1 MARHRAGRGAPLT
14 GLGSAPVR
22 ILRIASGG
30 DGVGALPD
38 GRTVFVPRTA
48 AGDLVTLHRVKLS
61 KTFARAEVLDI
72 VEPSP
77 ERVEP
82 ACPHYGREQC
92 GGCQLQQL
100 SMPAQLAAKR
110 AMVGEALR
118 RIGKLEVE
126 DPAIEPAE
134 LAWGYRNKVT
144 LAVADGARTIGF
156 HRQGRPG
163 DIFDL
168 ERCLI
173 ADPALMDLWSAVREH
188 RALLPE
194 NAEQLILRRDRDGG
208 LHLAVRVQGQTV
220 WRSAALLHVALVRRG
235 VPAVLWWVPES
246 GAPRAMAGATEPYP
260 ATVFEQV
267 HPAMGERVRAW
278 ALSQLGS
285 VAGLKAWDLYAGMG
299 DTTAQLAAGGA
310 EVESIEVDPRAV
322 VEATRRG
329 PAEGVRRHAGRAEDV
344 VPTLPPADVVVT
356 NPPRTG
362 MDPRVVDAI
371 RASAPRRMAYIS
383 CDPATLARDLSRLLP
398 RVPASPPLR
407 LAALR
412 AFDLF
417 PQTSH
422 VESVAILEAVG

>member
-1 MARHRAGRGAPLT
+1 M
-14 GLGSAPVR
+14 
-22 ILRIASGG
+22 
-30 DGVGALPD
+30 
-38 GRTVFVPRTA
+38 FVPRTA
-48 AGDLVTLHRVKLS
+48 PGDLVTLQRVRMS

-82 ACPHYGREQC
+82 ACPHFGREQC

-118 RIGKLEVE
+118 RIGKLAVE
-126 DPAIEPAE
+126 DPEIEPAD

-144 LAVADGARTIGF
+144 LAVSDGARTIGF

-194 NAEQLILRRDRDGG
+194 HAEQLVLRRDRDGG
-208 LHLAVRVQGQTV
+208 LHLVVRVRGQTA
-220 WRSAALLHVALVRRG
+220 WRSAALLHVALERRG

-246 GAPRAMAGATEPYP
+246 GAPRAMAGASEPYP

-267 HPAMGERVRAW
+267 HPGMGKRVRDW
-278 ALSQLGS
+278 ALSHLGP
-285 VAGLKAWDLYAGMG
+285 VAGLTAWDLYAGVG
-299 DTTAQLAAGGA
+299 DTTARLASEGA
-310 EVESIEVDPRAV
+310 EVESVELDPRAV
-322 VEATRRG
+322 VEANRRG
-329 PAEGVRRHAGRAEDV
+329 PDEGVRRHAGRAEDV
-344 VPTLPPADVVVT
+344 VATLAPADVVVT

-371 RASAPRRMAYIS
+371 RAAAPRRIAYIS
-383 CDPATLARDLSRLLP
+383 CDAATLARDLSRLLP

-417 PQTSH
+417 PQTAH
-422 VESVAILEAVG
+422 VESVAILEAVA